1 MLFRSADY
9 VMRGTRYSMEE
20 AERLLKDLEIIVYV
34 DRFKIREI
42 TEVLGYDE
50 EQKKL
55 IYRTVY
61 LRDYQNENGKSA

>member
-1 MLFRSADY
+1 
-9 VMRGTRYSMEE
+9 MEE